1 MHSHPSG
8 QLRVILRR
16 QTEVREVSRV
26 GRITR
31 YAAEIELSSQECRE
45 RTPSGRLT
53 GSAVPEMGVD
63 VSADETRLRFP
74 YVKRPVVRGNA
85 EPEILPLGR
94 TAMNRV

>member
-63 VSADETRLRFP
+63 VSADETRLRFR
-74 YVKRPVVRGNA
+74 YVKAGCPRECRARDPSTRQDRH
-85 EPEILPLGR
+85 ESRI
-94 TAMNRV
+94 